1 MLGSDRQMN
10 QQHEQS
16 LICKADIKCQQT
28 HATMDRLNYMLH
40 TSIMLIMVGNN
51 SQVFSKD

>member
-16 LICKADIKCQQT
+16 LIYKPDIKCQQK
-28 HATMDRLNYMLH
+28 HATIDRLNYMLH
-40 TSIMLIMVGNN
+40 RSIMLTMGGNN
-51 SQVFSKD
+51 SQVISKD

>member
-16 LICKADIKCQQT
+16 LIYKAGIKCQQR
-28 HATMDRLNYMLH
+28 HATMDRLHLYAA
-40 TSIMLIMVGNN
+40 
-51 SQVFSKD
+51 

>member
-16 LICKADIKCQQT
+16 LIYKADIKRQQT
-28 HATMDRLNYMLH
+28 HATMDRLNCMLNR
-40 TSIMLIMVGNN
+40 SIMLIMVGNN